1 MLGEANLGAIILGE
15 TVLDGTV
22 WEEVITKG
30 TILDTEPISQNFVA
44 VEVVERPSL
53 TGLT

>member
-1 MLGEANLGAIILGE
+1 MGDYQG
-15 TVLDGTV
+15 D
-22 WEEVITKG
+22 
-30 TILDTEPISQNFVA
+30 ILDKPISQNFVA